1 MNHPWIEPLKLKG
14 GITLPHRIMPGPM
27 DGLMSPLFC
36 KVVNQLRLVD
46 YWITPFIRLND
57 SLPKNKILKKYLENF
72 NINRLPVI
80 VQLLGNKPAR
90 FANAAKVFEDLG
102 VSGINLNFCCPSRK
116 VVTKN
121 GGAKLLTQV
130 DLMLEIIADIANATP
145 NLSLSVK
152 LRSGFSSSDEMSHFL
167 PKLAINELDF
177 IMLHFRN
184 ANEMYQEVNNPYLR
198 ISQAVKLSSPIPMIA
213 SGDIFSVENAKATF
227 ENSSC
232 AGITVARGLLK
243 DPLLIR
249 RIHRELSE
257 PTNEKPLLAKDDIRK
272 LFFQTMCETAKDE
285 PGYFSRSKFIEIARF
300 MWGRDSTIFDNIIS
314 LNDNDMLNF
323 NNYQC

>member
-1 MNHPWIEPLKLKG
+1 MNHPWLESLKLKG

-36 KVVNQLRLVD
+36 KVVNQLNLVD
-46 YWITPFIRLND
+46 YWITPFIRLNET
-57 SLPKNKILKKYLENF
+57 LPKTKILKKYLENF
-72 NINRLPVI
+72 NIKRLPVI

-102 VSGINLNFCCPSRK
+102 VAGINLNFCCPSRK

-121 GGAKLLTQV
+121 GGAKLLTQI

-167 PKLAINELDF
+167 PKLALTDLDF
-177 IMLHFRN
+177 IMLHFRT
-184 ANEMYQEVNNPYLR
+184 AKEMYQDVSDPYLR
-198 ISQAVKLSSPIPMIA
+198 ISQAVKLSNPIPMIA
-213 SGDIFSVENAKATF
+213 SGDIFSVGSAKASF

-249 RIHRELSE
+249 RIYSELSDSSSAD
-257 PTNEKPLLAKDDIRK
+257 TLLAKDEIRK
-272 LFFQTMCETAKDE
+272 LFFQTMCDLVKYDPE
-285 PGYFSRSKFIEIARF
+285 YFSRSKFIEIARF
-300 MWGRDSTIFDNIIS
+300 MWGRNTAIFDKIIS
-314 LNDNDMLNF
+314 LSDNDMLNF
-323 NNYQC
+323 SNYR

>member
-1 MNHPWIEPLKLKG
+1 MMHQWLKPLKLKG

-36 KVVNQLRLVD
+36 KVVNQLNLVD
-46 YWITPFIRLND
+46 YWITPFIRLNET
-57 SLPKNKILKKYLENF
+57 LPKTKILKKYLENF

-80 VQLLGNKPAR
+80 IQLLGNKPAR

-102 VSGINLNFCCPSRK
+102 VAGVNLNFCCPSRK

-121 GGAKLLTQV
+121 CGAKLLTQI

-145 NLSLSVK
+145 SLSLSVK
-152 LRSGFSSSDEMSHFL
+152 LRSGFSSHDEMSQFL
-167 PKLAINELDF
+167 HQLAITDLDF
-177 IMLHFRN
+177 IMLHFRT
-184 ANEMYQEVNNPYLR
+184 AKEMYQDIFDPYLR
-198 ISQAVKLSSPIPMIA
+198 IAQAVKLSYPIPLIA
-213 SGDIFSVENAKATF
+213 SGDIFSVDSAKTAF

-249 RIHRELSE
+249 KIHCELGDSSSGG
-257 PTNEKPLLAKDDIRK
+257 PMLQKDDIRN
-272 LFFQTMCETAKDE
+272 LFFQTMCDIVKVE
-285 PGYFSRSKFIEIARF
+285 PKYFSRSKFIEIARF
-300 MWGRDSTIFDNIIS
+300 MWSRDSDIFNKIIS
-314 LNDNDMLNF
+314 LNDDDMLTF
-323 NNYQC
+323 SNYR